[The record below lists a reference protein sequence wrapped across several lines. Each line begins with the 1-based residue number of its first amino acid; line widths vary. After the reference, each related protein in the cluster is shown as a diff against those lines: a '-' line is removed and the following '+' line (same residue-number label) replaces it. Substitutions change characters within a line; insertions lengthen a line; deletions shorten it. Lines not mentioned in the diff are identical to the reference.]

1 MSYFRII
8 KRSTLIAYYLRHP
21 EAKKAIELWYSE
33 IKQHEFKS
41 LNELEEVYKSASIIA
56 NNRIIFNIKGNDF
69 RLLVKINFHTR
80 QIFIIWFGSHR
91 EYDKIDPATI
101 SYKN

>member
-1 MSYFRII
+1 M
-8 KRSTLIAYYLRHP
+8 RHP
-21 EAKKAIELWYSE
+21 EAKKAIELWNSE

-41 LNELEEVYKSASIIA
+41 LNELKEVYKSASIIA
-56 NNRIIFNIKGNDF
+56 NNRIVFNIKGNDF

-91 EYDKIDPATI
+91 EYDKIDAAKI
-101 SYKN
+101 SYRK